1 MKYMKPFALL
11 IAALLPCFAAPPDV
25 DKGKTMGSPTAPIV
39 MELYSDFM
47 CPHCKHLHENIL
59 PAIVT
64 DFVKSGKAYLIF
76 REYPLAIPQHVYSRP
91 AANIATAAARI
102 GKYQVVN
109 DAIFKNQQAW
119 GMTGKLWDFVNPVLT
134 PDEQKKVQA
143 LANDPTVLAEVQRD
157 YDMAQKARLNQTPTL
172 LITYKGKSTPWTY
185 WDDYNLFKSYVND
198 LLKK

>member
-1 MKYMKPFALL
+1 MEYMKTFALL
-11 IAALLPCFAAPPDV
+11 LAALLPCFAAVPDA

-47 CPHCKHLHENIL
+47 CPHCKHLHEDIL
-59 PAIVT
+59 PTIVT

-102 GKYQVVN
+102 GKYQAVN
-109 DAIFKNQQAW
+109 DAIFKGQQAW
-119 GMTGKLWDFVNPVLT
+119 GMSGKLWDFVNPVLT

-143 LANDPTVLAEVQRD
+143 LANDPSVLAEVQRD

-172 LITYKGKSTPWTY
+172 MITYKGKSTPWTY

>member
-1 MKYMKPFALL
+1 MNMRVSALAL
-11 IAALLPCFAAPPDV
+11 AAVLPAIAAVGDV
-25 DKGKTMGSPTAPIV
+25 DKGKTLGNPSAPITL
-39 MELYSDFM
+39 ELYSDFM

-157 YDMAQKARLNQTPTL
+157 YDMAQKARL
-172 LITYKGKSTPWTY
+172 
-185 WDDYNLFKSYVND
+185 
-198 LLKK
+198 